1 MGNAWNNFI
10 GLLGDALKSLVQ
22 CVSGIGIIDVLDI
35 LIVAFLIYQLMNLVR
50 QTHTGQLAKGIMILF
65 IAYAAVKLLQFP
77 VLSYVM
83 DNVLQVGFIAL
94 IIVFQPELRRA
105 LEQVGRT
112 NILTTQFFRSKRDS
126 VNIRER
132 WQNAVVEICDAAER
146 LAETRTGALMVLERQ
161 TNLSEVIGTGTR
173 LDSSLNAEMLC
184 TIFYVG
190 TPLHDGAVVVR
201 DARVEAAGCFLPLSA
216 NLEISKDMG
225 TRHRAALG
233 MSENSDAV
241 VVVVSEETGIISL
254 AKNGV
259 LIRRLDRQN
268 LFNLLEGEMVPPE
281 EEESKKQPFWRK
293 KNEEN

>member
-1 MGNAWNNFI
+1 MGNAWNNLI